1 MLKSEFEKLAKIEV
15 TDETYSKI
23 IEPMYLATDI
33 SKQEF
38 VKLLNVKALAVTKE
52 VVKNIKKMRVRNK
65 VGETRTPNGCYY
77 YIEYVECVDID
88 IKSGKFVVKPLE
100 DEDFMRLSKE
110 GHDLNYSTDYDFD
123 YTRCIDTN
131 KKPITI

>member
-1 MLKSEFEKLAKIEV
+1 MLRSEFEKLAKIKV

-38 VKLLNVKALAVTKE
+38 VKLLNVKALAVTRE
-52 VVKNIKKMRVRNK
+52 VVKNIKKMRVRNE

-77 YIEYVECVDID
+77 YIKYVECVDID

-123 YTRCIDTN
+123 YTRCIDTK